1 MATETIPTRRKNN
14 PFLIGVF
21 VLIGFL
27 ILTTAVIWLGV
38 SNFFTDYTKYV
49 TYFDGSVE
57 GLEPGGP
64 VKYQGVPIG
73 NVKSIGL
80 APDGKLIEVVFEIES
95 KTAINDKIRVK
106 AEIAG
111 IAGGKFLQLFYPD
124 NEKVAS
130 LYPEINF
137 TPTYPVI
144 LSSPSGIEKIEIA
157 LTDIVNK
164 VRAIDLEGMSTQT
177 TEVLRSV
184 SSFFNDPKMQ
194 AILKN
199 FEQTSYT
206 ANKLLTDVDNA
217 RFLENLNVA
226 TDNAVQTTKQIQHTA
241 ADLQSE
247 MQSIRDINISR
258 KLDRA
263 FNQYD
268 SLVGTA
274 GTLVNTLGYRV
285 DNTMFSVSE
294 AVEEFK
300 STNRQLQ
307 KTLRKIS
314 DNPSQSILSEPAPPE
329 K

>member
-1 MATETIPTRRKNN
+1 MATIPTRRKNN
-14 PFLIGVF
+14 PFLIGLF

-27 ILTTAVIWLGV
+27 VLATAVIWLGA
-38 SNFFTDYTKYV
+38 SNFFTAYTKYV

-57 GLEPGGP
+57 GLEPGSP
-64 VKYQGVPIG
+64 VKYQGIPIG
-73 NVKSIGL
+73 NVKTTGL
-80 APDGKLIEVVFEIES
+80 APDGKLIEVTFEIES

-111 IAGGKFLQLFYPD
+111 IAGGKFLQLFYPE
-124 NEKVAS
+124 NEKVAA

-137 TPTYPVI
+137 TPPYPVI

-157 LTDIVNK
+157 LTDIVNN
-164 VRAIDLEGMSTQT
+164 VRAIDLAGMSTQA

-184 SSFFNDPKMQ
+184 SAFFNDPKMQ
-194 AILKN
+194 AILRN
-199 FEQTSYT
+199 FEQSSYT
-206 ANKLLTDVDNA
+206 ANQMLTKIEEA
-217 RFLENLNVA
+217 RFLENINLA
-226 TDNAVQTTKQIQHTA
+226 TDNAVQTSRQMEEAVTE
-241 ADLQSE
+241 LRSE
-247 MQSIRDINISR
+247 VQEIRDINIPQ
-258 KLDRA
+258 KIDRA
-263 FNQYD
+263 FTQYD
-268 SLVGTA
+268 TLIGTA

-285 DNTMFSVSE
+285 DNTLFSVSE